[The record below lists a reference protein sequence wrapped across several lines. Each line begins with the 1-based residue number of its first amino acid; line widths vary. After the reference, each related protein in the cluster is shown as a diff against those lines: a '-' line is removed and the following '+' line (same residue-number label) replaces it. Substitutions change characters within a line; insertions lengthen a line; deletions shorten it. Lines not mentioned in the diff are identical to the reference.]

1 MRNICNRIVFVL
13 LLFTSFITPY
23 AQTVV
28 KGVITDATTKQP
40 LQFVSVYFKGG
51 KGVTST
57 ADGSYTLSTNNE
69 KLTAVQFSYVGY
81 KTITKTVFPGREQ
94 EINIEL
100 QLSGGHNN
108 VYVKTNKR
116 SKYS

>member
-1 MRNICNRIVFVL
+1 MRIRIVLVL
-13 LLFTSFITPY
+13 LVFTTCIITSY
-23 AQTVV
+23 SQTIV
-28 KGVITDATTKQP
+28 KGVIKDAITQQP

-100 QLSGGHNN
+100 QLS
-108 VYVKTNKR
+108 
-116 SKYS
+116 